1 MISRKKA
8 VVWGVILVLLSS
20 IVTMNIEL
28 ALGDKVLV
36 SKEAF
41 NEYKKYNKLYSLEKV
56 IEDNYYTDVDEGNL
70 VDGSIKGLFEGL
82 NDPYSQYMNKKEFER
97 FMENTEGSFS
107 GIGVIITPGEDGYIT
122 VVSPIEDSPGF
133 KAGIK
138 SGDKIIKVNGK
149 DVTAKE
155 MDEAIGMM
163 KGKAGTEV
171 EMTILRDNKDRIDMK
186 IKRDE
191 IRLKTVK
198 SEVLEDSIGY
208 IRITQF
214 DEKTADEFKTHLKQL
229 QDKGIKGLIIDLRD
243 NPGGLL
249 DKCQEITDELIGEGT
264 IVYTKD
270 RNRKTK
276 YYNSDKNKIDIPLAV
291 LVNKGS
297 ASASEILSGA
307 VRDNEAGT
315 LIGTTTF
322 GKGLVQ
328 TVRSLNDGSGF
339 KLTVSQYFT
348 PKGEYI
354 HGKGI
359 TPDIVVEDVDKQ
371 LPTAIDHIK
380 KQIK

>member
-8 VVWGVILVLLSS
+8 VIWGVVLVLLSS
-20 IVTMNIEL
+20 ILTMNIEL
-28 ALGDKVLV
+28 AFGEKVLV

-41 NEYKKYNKLYSLEKV
+41 DEYKKYNKLYSLEKV
-56 IEDNYYTDVDEGNL
+56 IEDNYYTDVEEENL

-82 NDPYSQYMNKKEFER
+82 NDPYSQYMNKKEFES
-97 FMENTEGSFS
+97 FMQYTEGSYS

-138 SGDKIIKVNGK
+138 SEDKIIKVNGE

-155 MDEAIGMM
+155 MDKAISMM

-171 EMTILRDNKDRIDMK
+171 EITILRNGKETINMK
-186 IKRDE
+186 IKRQE

-198 SEVLEDSIGY
+198 SEVLEDNIGY
-208 IRITQF
+208 IRITTF
-214 DEKTADEFKTHLKQL
+214 DEQTAGEFKAQLKQL
-229 QDKGIKGLIIDLRD
+229 QDKNISGLILDLRD

-249 DKCQEITDELIGEGT
+249 DQCQEITDELIGEGT
-264 IVYTKD
+264 IVYTRD
-270 RNRKTK
+270 RKGKTK
-276 YYNSDKNKIDIPLAV
+276 YLKSDKNKIDVPLAV

-307 VRDNEAGT
+307 VRDNKEGV

-328 TVRSLNDGSGF
+328 SVRSLNDGSGF

-348 PKGEYI
+348 PNGEYI

-371 LPTAIDHIK
+371 LPTAINYIK
-380 KQIK
+380 KEIK